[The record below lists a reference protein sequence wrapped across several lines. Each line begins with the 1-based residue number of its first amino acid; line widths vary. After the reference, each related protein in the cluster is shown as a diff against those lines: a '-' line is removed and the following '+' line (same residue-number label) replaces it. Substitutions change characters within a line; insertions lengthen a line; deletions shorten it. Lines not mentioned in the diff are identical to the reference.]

1 MSDLKQL
8 VGDLKPKQQ
17 IGEED
22 IDIDEVSIGS
32 ENELLSD
39 DEEIDEDDTIESGV
53 PDDTDYGDIGGDEVD
68 DDNGPDEE
76 GKIELCGGG
85 GDEFNDDNDNSDDE
99 FEQDLKKFE
108 NMEKQSYIDNFHQN
122 MIEHNEEEVKALLT
136 VVRDKNN
143 NIIDNLHKT
152 LPILSKYEKSRILG
166 IRASQINNGAQIL
179 VKQKI
184 KTFDGYLIAQQ
195 ELEEKKIPFIIKRP
209 LPMGGGCE
217 YWKLDD
223 LEIV

>member
-1 MSDLKQL
+1 MSDLKPEQT
-8 VGDLKPKQQ
+8 VGKEDLDVDD
-17 IGEED
+17 G
-22 IDIDEVSIGS
+22 SIIS
-32 ENELLSD
+32 ENELSEVDELD
-39 DEEIDEDDTIESGV
+39 DDDDDDTVESGV
-53 PDDTDYGDIGGDEVD
+53 PDYNDDIEGDDFQNIDE
-68 DDNGPDEE
+68 NGLGEE
-76 GKIELCGGG
+76 GKIELINV
-85 GDEFNDDNDNSDDE
+85 GDNIDEDDNIDDDE

-108 NMEKQSYIDNFHQN
+108 NIEKQSYIANYHQN
-122 MIEHNEEEVKALLT
+122 LVEHNEEEVKALSN

-152 LPILSKYEKSRILG
+152 LPILTKYEKSRVLG

-195 ELEEKKIPFIIKRP
+195 ELDEKKIPFILKRP

>member
-1 MSDLKQL
+1 MSE
-8 VGDLKPKQQ
+8 LKPEQPVE
-17 IGEED
+17 EED
-22 IDIDEVSIGS
+22 IDIDGSIIS
-32 ENELLSD
+32 ETELSGGEFDEEDD
-39 DEEIDEDDTIESGV
+39 DEAELS
-53 PDDTDYGDIGGDEVD
+53 GGDEGD
-68 DDNGPDEE
+68 EGYEIDGQHNDDNGPDEE
-76 GKIELCGGG
+76 CTTIEIDGGG
-85 GDEFNDDNDNSDDE
+85 GEFDDDNDNSDDE

-108 NMEKQSYIDNFHQN
+108 NIEKQSYIENYHQN
-122 MIEHNEEEVKALLT
+122 MVEHNEEEVKALLT

-152 LPILSKYEKSRILG
+152 LPVLSKYEKSRILG